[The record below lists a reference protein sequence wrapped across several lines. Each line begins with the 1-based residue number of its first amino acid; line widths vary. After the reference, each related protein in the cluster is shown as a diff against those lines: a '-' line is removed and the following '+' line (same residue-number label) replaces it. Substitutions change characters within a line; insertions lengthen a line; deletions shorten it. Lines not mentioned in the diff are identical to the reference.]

1 MKTGFKLTQTEK
13 YIYIYIYNMFI
24 VSFENMYN
32 YGKQDKYETEQYDS

>member
-13 YIYIYIYNMFI
+13 YIYIYNMFI

>member
-13 YIYIYIYNMFI
+13 IYIYIYNMFE

-32 YGKQDKYETEQYDS
+32 YGKQDKYEIEQYDS

>member
-13 YIYIYIYNMFI
+13 YIYIYNMFI
-24 VSFENMYN
+24 VSFENMYK